1 MPKPTIVSDY
11 IGRTY
16 KYTHPKTGHAL
27 SITFTPDM
35 VGRPLDEILDEADR
49 RFVEDAEKQ
58 LIAKPSLY
66 KYFRAILKKLL
77 HA

>member
-1 MPKPTIVSDY
+1 
-11 IGRTY
+11 
-16 KYTHPKTGHAL
+16 
-27 SITFTPDM
+27 M